1 MILYKASLP
10 KDIYTYIKNVCATEE
25 SVRAFIYSG
34 DIYDPIIYKSILLHC
49 IRSRQWSQF
58 MLCIGTAW
66 FIKEYDAMVEDYV
79 DMPVNII
86 RVILQKSQN
95 IAAFLLYCR
104 IYKRREN
111 YPILRML
118 YNDGLIPLHYELY
131 GAIRKYCSE
140 RLWGHL
146 FWSII
151 MRLRIREFRERYYAL
166 HAPGYL
172 LAKQKFEKK
181 IHAMNLL
188 KND

>member
-79 DMPVNII
+79 D
-86 RVILQKSQN
+86 IL
-95 IAAFLLYCR
+95 
-104 IYKRREN
+104 
-111 YPILRML
+111 
-118 YNDGLIPLHYELY
+118 
-131 GAIRKYCSE
+131 
-140 RLWGHL
+140 
-146 FWSII
+146 
-151 MRLRIREFRERYYAL
+151 
-166 HAPGYL
+166 
-172 LAKQKFEKK
+172 
-181 IHAMNLL
+181 
-188 KND
+188 